1 MMMNHHWIIHSHSR
15 FMLLGASRKL
25 LGMTFQGETRD
36 TDGMVWGDVEIEGL
50 TTDVRK
56 FKGKRVLPNG
66 KICSIGI
73 SGASLAPIQSWR
85 APSRLRAR
93 SLALESQLR
102 TSTRPTLQTRR
113 KPRNSS

>member
-1 MMMNHHWIIHSHSR
+1 MNCHWIIHSHSK
-15 FMLLGASRKL
+15 FMPLGVSRKL
-25 LGMTFQGETRD
+25 LGMSFQGETRD

-56 FKGKRVLPNG
+56 FKDKRVLPNG

-102 TSTRPTLQTRR
+102 ISTRPTLQMRR